1 MRQMPLKR
9 ESRAVQL
16 FGKEA
21 ATGVFKIKTNNLQRV
36 SGIKI
41 FRRIKLDFNN
51 FIKISFNDQ

>member
-1 MRQMPLKR
+1 MR
-9 ESRAVQL
+9 ESRAMQNI
-16 FGKEA
+16 GRETT
-21 ATGVFKIKTNNLQRV
+21 TGVFKIKTNNLQRV